1 MSSVWST
8 ARWPRRPP
16 RPDVEGNENPFGDLL
31 QDYVLECLPLA
42 EQVAD
47 TFVELERRWRA
58 DDPAD
63 AVLASLAGRLHTIK
77 GNSAMMGLAPM
88 REVAHALEDAC
99 GLLGRR
105 SDRRD
110 DAAAALLVTGGGLLA
125 DLVRNAAP
133 ELDPAAADR
142 YVERVRQWLASDD
155 APAADTQPER
165 RQADRRGGA
174 DAAKGAEKAA
184 SVVRVDF
191 RRLDAMLEVLGEG
204 LIQHSALAEA
214 YREVARRGGA
224 SEEMDRL
231 DQAVIALQKTLK
243 RLESTLMETRLL
255 PIATVFGRF
264 PRMVRDTAEAVGKRV
279 RLVQAGG
286 ETPLDKAV
294 LDRLSEPL
302 VHLVTNAIVHGFEPT
317 DVRRGA
323 GKPEEGTVRLEA
335 APQAGRVVIRVSDDG
350 RGLDERAIRKKA
362 EALGPEGRSEE
373 NIPLRNLIFLPGL
386 STAERVSTLAGRGVG
401 LDVVAGAIHALGGT
415 IDVETAVGQ
424 GTAFTLSLPV
434 TLAIVRSLIV
444 EIDQER
450 YALPLAHVAE
460 TVRAEPEAI
469 REINHRGVA
478 QWRGDLIHVADGG
491 AVLGTGRSRS
501 TPRRF
506 YVVMAAGGKRR
517 GLLVDRLVGHQDVVV
532 KGLDPELG
540 RPDVVSG
547 TTILGDGRVAC
558 ILDAVRI
565 LEGGRRAG

>member
-1 MSSVWST
+1 MGE
-8 ARWPRRPP
+8 P
-16 RPDVEGNENPFGDLL
+16 ENPFGELL

-42 EQVAD
+42 EYVAD
-47 TFVELERRWRA
+47 AFVDLERRWR
-58 DDPAD
+58 DGDPAD
-63 AVLASLAGRLHTIK
+63 EVLSSLPGRLHTVK
-77 GNSAMMGLAPM
+77 GNSAMMGLGPA
-88 REVAHALEDAC
+88 RETAHALEDAC
-99 GLLGRR
+99 GALHQRPE
-105 SDRRD
+105 RRD
-110 DAAAALLVTGGGLLA
+110 ASAAALLVAGGSLLV
-125 DLVRNAAP
+125 DLVRQASAD
-133 ELDPAAADR
+133 LDPAPAAR
-142 YVERVRQWLASDD
+142 FVERVRQWLATDG
-155 APAADTQPER
+155 APASETQPER
-165 RQADRRGGA
+165 RRAERRGGQP
-174 DAAKGAEKAA
+174 GAGDGDKAA
-184 SVVRVDF
+184 NVVRVDF

-204 LIQHSALAEA
+204 LIQHAALAEA
-214 YREVARRGGA
+214 YRTLAPRAGA
-224 SEEMDRL
+224 AADLARL
-231 DQAVIALQKTLK
+231 DHAVVALEKTLK

-255 PIATVFGRF
+255 PISTVFARFGR
-264 PRMVRDTAEAVGKRV
+264 MARDTAEAEGKRV
-279 RLVQAGG
+279 RLLTAGG

-302 VHLVTNAIVHGFEPT
+302 LHLVTNAIVHGMEHSAA
-317 DVRRGA
+317 RRQA

-335 APQAGRVVIRVSDDG
+335 APQAGRVVIRVTDDG
-350 RGLDERAIRKKA
+350 RGLNEQAIRKKA
-362 EALGPEGRSEE
+362 EALGQELRDGETL
-373 NIPLRNLIFLPGL
+373 PLRALIFLPGL

-415 IDVETAVGQ
+415 IDVATVPGE

-460 TVRAEPEAI
+460 TVRAEPAAI

-478 QWRGDLIHVADGG
+478 QWRGGLIHVADGG
-491 AVLGTGRSRS
+491 ALLGTARGRPE
-501 TPRRF
+501 PRRY
-506 YVVMAAGGKRR
+506 YVVMSAGGKRR

-532 KGLDPELG
+532 KGLDAALG

>member
-16 RPDVEGNENPFGDLL
+16 RPDVEGTENPFGDLL

-105 SDRRD
+105 PDRRN

-142 YVERVRQWLASDD
+142 YVERVRQWLASDA

-165 RQADRRGGA
+165 RQTDRRGGG
-174 DAAKGAEKAA
+174 DAAAGAEKAA

-214 YREVARRGGA
+214 YRELARRGGA

-302 VHLVTNAIVHGFEPT
+302 VHLVTNAIAHGLEPA
-317 DVRRGA
+317 DVRRRA

-350 RGLDERAIRKKA
+350 RGLNEQAIRKKA
-362 EALGPEGRSEE
+362 EALGPEGRSERE
-373 NIPLRNLIFLPGL
+373 HPAPQPDLPSRAL
-386 STAERVSTLAGRGVG
+386 DGRAG
-401 LDVVAGAIHALGGT
+401 LDARRARRRARRGGRRHPRVGRHDRRRDRGGPGHGVHAEPAGDAG
-415 IDVETAVGQ
+415 D
-424 GTAFTLSLPV
+424 
-434 TLAIVRSLIV
+434 R
-444 EIDQER
+444 
-450 YALPLAHVAE
+450 PLAHRRDRPGAL
-460 TVRAEPEAI
+460 RA
-469 REINHRGVA
+469 
-478 QWRGDLIHVADGG
+478 
-491 AVLGTGRSRS
+491 
-501 TPRRF
+501 
-506 YVVMAAGGKRR
+506 AAGPR
-517 GLLVDRLVGHQDVVV
+517 G
-532 KGLDPELG
+532 
-540 RPDVVSG
+540 
-547 TTILGDGRVAC
+547 
-558 ILDAVRI
+558 
-565 LEGGRRAG
+565 

>member
-1 MSSVWST
+1 VS
-8 ARWPRRPP
+8 R
-16 RPDVEGNENPFGDLL
+16 DENPFGELL

-42 EQVAD
+42 EQVVD

-58 DDPAD
+58 EDPAD
-63 AVLASLAGRLHTIK
+63 DLLGSLPGRLHTIK

-99 GLLGRR
+99 GLLARAPGRR
-105 SDRRD
+105 N
-110 DAAAALLVTGGGLLA
+110 DAAAAVLVAGGGLLA
-125 DLVRNAAP
+125 DLVRHASP
-133 ELDPAAADR
+133 ELDPAPADR
-142 YVERVRQWLASDD
+142 YVERVRQWLASDG
-155 APAADTQPER
+155 APASDTQPER
-165 RQADRRGGA
+165 RQSDRRGGG
-174 DAAKGAEKAA
+174 DAAAGAEKAA

-214 YREVARRGGA
+214 YRELARRSGA
-224 SEEMDRL
+224 NEEMDRL

-264 PRMVRDTAEAVGKRV
+264 PRMVRDTAEAEGKRV
-279 RLVQAGG
+279 RLLQAGG

-302 VHLVTNAIVHGFEPT
+302 VHLVTNAIVHGMERG
-317 DVRRGA
+317 DVRRRA

-350 RGLDERAIRKKA
+350 RGLNEQAIRKKA
-362 EALGPEGRSEE
+362 EALGPEARGDD

-415 IDVETAVGQ
+415 IDVDTAVGK

-434 TLAIVRSLIV
+434 TLAIARSLIV

-491 AVLGTGRSRS
+491 MVLGTRARPV
-501 TPRRF
+501 PRRF
-506 YVVMAAGGKRR
+506 YVVMEAGGKRR
-517 GLLVDRLVGHQDVVV
+517 GLLVDRLIGHQDVVV
-532 KGLDPELG
+532 KGLDPALG